1 MIRPVNYSLEF
12 EPNLRNFTFN
22 GKETIEI
29 KISKPTKIISLN
41 ASELKIKKCHII
53 WGGIKVW
60 KIFLLFS
67 YDIFL

>member
-53 WGGIKVW
+53 WQGRTVKATS
-60 KIFLLFS
+60 KIDL
-67 YDIFL
+67 